1 MRKVKFE
8 EVATRVNTREDKDN
22 TSLLYYVGGDHIESR
37 EMVVHNRGLI
47 EGSTI
52 GPMFYYGFKKGDI
65 LLVSRN
71 PHLRKAAVVNFDGIC
86 SEKTFVIGTKDE
98 KVLLQRYL
106 AVVVQTDS
114 FWDYCEEHKSG
125 GVNFFVNWSTLAKYE
140 FELPDIEEQRIISDK
155 VWAAYEVKESYRKL
169 ISATN
174 EMVKS
179 RFIEEFQGKGYQSQK
194 LSSIAQVVTG
204 STPSRSVSD
213 YWLNGTHPW
222 VSAQDMS
229 DKFVDASAELV
240 SDLGMAT
247 CKLIPAGSLLYVC
260 RGSIGVMSINRI
272 DCATNQS
279 ICSAICDVS
288 ICKTEYLYYW
298 LLYHEDEINSL
309 GEGTSFKSL
318 SQKTFASL
326 EIQIPPI
333 EEQLRFIEITRQAD
347 KSKFNGFKS
356 RFFEQFADLPFDHKW
371 KDVLTII
378 NGKAYGEEYKVSGT
392 YPICGSGGIMG
403 YGEKKLCNRDSIIL
417 GRKGNIDKPIYM
429 SEDYWIVDTAFCLSP
444 NTELIHP
451 VYLYHWCKQFDFQKL
466 NKQAVL
472 PSLTRTD
479 LEQIDI
485 QVPEMVE
492 QLAFVAIVR
501 QADKSKYLN

>member
-8 EVATRVNTREDKDN
+8 DVATRVNTREDKDN
-22 TSLLYYVGGDHIESR
+22 TSLLYYVGGDHIESG
-37 EMVVHNRGLI
+37 EMVVHNKGLI

-52 GPMFYYGFKKGDI
+52 GPMFYFGFKKGDI

-71 PHLRKAAVVNFDGIC
+71 PHLRKAAMVNFDGIC
-86 SEKTFVIGTKDE
+86 SEKTFVIGSKDE
-98 KVLLQRYL
+98 NVLLQRYL
-106 AVVVQTDS
+106 AVVVQTES
-114 FWDYCEEHKSG
+114 FWNYCEEHKSG

-155 VWAAYEVKESYRKL
+155 VWAAYEVKECYRKL
-169 ISATN
+169 ISAT
-174 EMVKS
+174 
-179 RFIEEFQGKGYQSQK
+179 
-194 LSSIAQVVTG
+194 
-204 STPSRSVSD
+204 D
-213 YWLNGTHPW
+213 
-222 VSAQDMS
+222 
-229 DKFVDASAELV
+229 ELV
-240 SDLGMAT
+240 
-247 CKLIPAGSLLYVC
+247 
-260 RGSIGVMSINRI
+260 
-272 DCATNQS
+272 
-279 ICSAICDVS
+279 
-288 ICKTEYLYYW
+288 
-298 LLYHEDEINSL
+298 
-309 GEGTSFKSL
+309 
-318 SQKTFASL
+318 
-326 EIQIPPI
+326 
-333 EEQLRFIEITRQAD
+333 
-347 KSKFNGFKS
+347 KS

-403 YGEKKLCNRDSIIL
+403 YGEKKMCNHDSIIL

-451 VYLYHWCKQFDFQKL
+451 IYLYYWCKQFDFQKL

-485 QVPEMVE
+485 QVPEMAE
-492 QLAFVAIVR
+492 QLVFVEIVR
-501 QADKSKYLN
+501 QADKSKFELKQAIEKIDKVMRALLQ